1 MTDRI
6 RADSAA
12 AVPQPVDNTPLD
24 EAKGTRAKDV
34 VGRGFVDVNS
44 VSHEGR
50 SPIDGAA
57 MERKVELPSPTV
69 TSADV
74 TPQMLQEVDDS
85 LKGVNPY
92 EEDDRKLEQ
101 WLANPDMN
109 NFPKLE
115 KLGTLKLDGNM
126 KEITEWLASKSNEK
140 DLSAALKEW
149 APDDE
154 GMLKRQQQFAARLG
168 IDQDKWAAALEKT
181 SPDVAA
187 KFRQLSGDPDK
198 VDLSAMKQLSPEDLA
213 RFQSVKPEKVQMLS
227 DQLADVMAHVEAI
240 ESAPREVMDRIR
252 SSANKALS
260 AILTGDVEDAAQWL
274 MEVQTQLQDTR
285 IKFDSESIRANQLK
299 HKQIHNDRMS
309 KLSKQLDELREAK
322 KMDALMKGL
331 GILALVVTYIIAVVT
346 LITPGGQ
353 AAGALLLASAVVMT
367 ASMVIQETGVIK
379 DKDTALAVSIT
390 LTVLAAV
397 LSLGAGFATS
407 AGAGATTVGSQVAR
421 TAATATAKAATK
433 AAAKAALKEA
443 AKGATD
449 DVIKAAARTAA
460 KKVAQKVAQETA
472 ESAVTST
479 MKPMAKEIVVR
490 SAKRAAEETAKK
502 AAQNVIKESTKAA
515 TKSAVKGATKSRMQ
529 QMVNQVTK
537 NAQKGLGN
545 KALKKI
551 GDTSAREATREVKMG
566 SMYKVANRARYTG
579 QAIQAGATV
588 SAGVVE
594 GRATVL
600 RKDAADYGVDAKED
614 MARMARIQFLMD
626 TMMENI
632 RVIYEQMTS
641 GQEIAS
647 DTMKSALE
655 TKSSLIKRI

>member
-6 RADSAA
+6 RADSTA
-12 AVPQPVDNTPLD
+12 AVPQPVDSTPLD
-24 EAKGTRAKDV
+24 EANGTKARDV

-50 SPIDGAA
+50 SPIGGTAI
-57 MERKVELPSPTV
+57 ERKVELPSPTV
-69 TSADV
+69 TLADV
-74 TPQMLQEVDDS
+74 TPRMLQEVDDS
-85 LKGVNPY
+85 LEGVNPY

-126 KEITEWLASKSNEK
+126 KEITEWLASRSNEK
-140 DLSAALKEW
+140 DLSAALKGW
-149 APDDE
+149 APDDVDV
-154 GMLKRQQQFAARLG
+154 LKRQQQFAARLG
-168 IDQDKWAAALEKT
+168 INQDKWAAALEKT
-181 SPDVAA
+181 APDVAA
-187 KFRQLSGDPDK
+187 KFKQLSGYPDN

-240 ESAPREVMDRIR
+240 ESAPKEVMDGIR

-260 AILTGDVEDAAQWL
+260 AILTGDVEEAAQWL
-274 MEVQTQLQDTR
+274 MEVQTKLQDTR

-331 GILALVVTYIIAVVT
+331 GILALLVTYIIAVVT
-346 LITPGGQ
+346 IVTPGAQ

-367 ASMVIQETGVIK
+367 ASMAIQESGVIK
-379 DKDTALAVSIT
+379 DKETALGVGIA

-407 AGAGATTVGSQVAR
+407 AGAGATTVSSQVAR

-433 AAAKAALKEA
+433 AAARAALKEA

-472 ESAVTST
+472 ESAVTSA

-490 SAKRAAEETAKK
+490 SARRAAEETAKK

-529 QMVNQVTK
+529 QMVNQVAK

-545 KALKKI
+545 KVLKKI

-566 SMYKVANRARYTG
+566 SMYKVANYARYTG
-579 QAIQAGATV
+579 QAIQAGAMV
-588 SAGVVE
+588 SSGVVE
-594 GRATVL
+594 GRATIL
-600 RKDAADYGVDAKED
+600 RKDAADYGADAKED
-614 MARMARIQFLMD
+614 MARLARIQFLMD
-626 TMMENI
+626 TMMENVRI
-632 RVIYEQMTS
+632 IYEQLTS